1 MVSILNEQQNRKR
14 TGSIKRDI
22 SKKKKRPTA
31 QRDIPKHKREDA
43 LGRKMDINE
52 QTIAQRRNARADK
65 NINPNSPEVK
75 RGARRNQGYKINN
88 KKKKGM
94 SRAAMVYTVGFIA
107 IFLLVS
113 LVCVVAFHLNLTWV
127 SRAEYSSIKLKIC
140 LQHEEETTKASYV
153 NVDSYYRDGIMYV
166 NMTDI
171 ATKFDFLMTG
181 DNKELRFI
189 TNEKTGEEVRFL
201 LGTAYATVNGTG
213 IRLNGNVVKTVVK
226 DEEHIFVPASFITE
240 YMKGITFSF
249 DEEEC
254 IMRVLRDTERNEAG
268 RFVESDIS
276 FKLKFD
282 KASTSVVE
290 SELTEAQQARCYFKN
305 ISSLPTIDNTNLQG

>member
-1 MVSILNEQQNRKR
+1 MVSILNEQKNRKR

-22 SKKKKRPTA
+22 PKKKKRPTA
-31 QRDIPKHKREDA
+31 QRDIQKPKREDA
-43 LGRKMDINE
+43 LGRKMDISE

-75 RGARRNQGYKINN
+75 RGARRNQEYKINN
-88 KKKKGM
+88 KKKGV
-94 SRAAMVYTVGFIA
+94 SRVAMAYTVWFVA

-113 LVCVVAFHLNLTWV
+113 LICVLAFHINLTWV
-127 SRAEYSSIKLKIC
+127 RSAEYSSIKLKIC
-140 LQHEEETTKASYV
+140 LQHEEETTKGSYI

-181 DNKELRFI
+181 DKEELRFI
-189 TNEKTGEEVRFL
+189 TNEKTGEEVRFS
-201 LGTAYATVNGTG
+201 LGTAFATVNGTG
-213 IRLNGNVVKTVVK
+213 IRLHGNVIK
-226 DEEHIFVPASFITE
+226 ENENIFVPASFITE
-240 YMKGITFSF
+240 YMKGVTFSF
-249 DEEEC
+249 VEDEW
-254 IMRVLRDTERNEAG
+254 IMRILRDTARNEAG

-305 ISSLPTIDNTNLQG
+305 ISSLPIIDNTNLQG